1 MSSFSTEDEQLVD
14 LTPPEI
20 LNAAQNANESLIPPK
35 SREKYLAAYDSFLHW
50 KNNKKTQSFSEN
62 VFLAYFAE
70 LANTYKPSSLWC
82 IYSMLRSML
91 KLKHGVDIKT
101 YCNLMAF
108 LKRRSDGYT
117 GRKSKVL
124 SPADVEKFLNE
135 APDSQYLATK
145 VRLIFLIV
153 TFIYNI

>member
-1 MSSFSTEDEQLVD
+1 MVL
-14 LTPPEI
+14 I
-20 LNAAQNANESLIPPK
+20 LKRTVTN
-35 SREKYLAAYDSFLHW
+35 
-50 KNNKKTQSFSEN
+50 
-62 VFLAYFAE
+62 
-70 LANTYKPSSLWC
+70 
-82 IYSMLRSML
+82 
-91 KLKHGVDIKT
+91 
-101 YCNLMAF
+101 CNLMAF

-153 TFIYNI
+153 TFIYNIYKCVTLT